1 MKESLERQMGE
12 EMGDRETSGF
22 HTVAALHMPLRR
34 RHDRRFRRTWWWGY
48 VGSPAVARL
57 SAAVSVHISRSRW

>member
-1 MKESLERQMGE
+1 MKVSLERQRGE

-22 HTVAALHMPLRR
+22 HTVAASHMPPRR
-34 RHDRRFRRTWWWGY
+34 RHDRRVRRTWWWGY

-57 SAAVSVHISRSRW
+57 SVAVSVHISRSRW